1 MEVSKVGSLALDTYS
16 LHKFMKQNVTECLHG
31 DRRMSGAGNICALM
45 SGAGNICAL
54 YNRKQDEAFNTQG
67 QSDLFWDINS
77 FGFEHF

>member
-16 LHKFMKQNVTECLHG
+16 IHKFMKRNVTEFLYG
-31 DRRMSGAGNICALM
+31 DRRV

-54 YNRKQDEAFNTQG
+54 YNRKQDEAFNSQG

-77 FGFEHF
+77 FGFEHL